1 MSLRHC
7 LPPLIALVAM
17 STPAA
22 SFADPRGEPPDR
34 KGPDEVA
41 WGKAADGL
49 QAGIG
54 FRPGEG
60 HACQVGG
67 SVTFYVYLR
76 NVSDK
81 PVSLSH
87 IEPLFDEFLPT
98 VEDGAGRKLPVVP
111 GPMNLGHVSIVSRS
125 LEPGETIRLAP

>member
-1 MSLRHC
+1 MVVGRSRIHTPVIRRLAMSLRNC
-7 LPPLIALVAM
+7 LVPLVALVA
-17 STPAA
+17 TAAPAA
-22 SFADPRGEPPDR
+22 PFADPRGEKPGR

-41 WGKAADGL
+41 WGRAADGL
-49 QAGIG
+49 EAGIG

-60 HACQVGG
+60 HACRVGG

-98 VEDGAGRKLPVVP
+98 VE
-111 GPMNLGHVSIVSRS
+111 
-125 LEPGETIRLAP
+125 